1 MKIKFLSAVLIPI
14 IAVASSQEGVKDIS
28 LYADRFES
36 KDNKVYA
43 YGHILISYE
52 GNLFM
57 GERAIF
63 DRDRDKIVVFGN
75 AEIIGAKGNKI
86 TADKIDFE
94 VDKHKIVFKN
104 FFHTAKED
112 IWIAS
117 RDAIK
122 QNDEYK
128 FNNSFISSCSTKNP
142 DWSMHFERADYNATS
157 KYIKLDNVKFYA
169 KDTPILYLPYLA
181 FSLNRERSSG
191 LLMPK
196 IRFNEDE
203 GFIYNQPY
211 FWAISK
217 SMDMEFN
224 PQIRTKRGVGLY
236 TTFRFVDG
244 PNSYGEIRSGY
255 FKDKSRYTDEHNLK
269 YSSHYGL
276 EALYESRDFLKSYK
290 PNGYRDG
297 LYINLNL
304 FNDIDYLTLQY
315 DKMFHFENT
324 SRYKES
330 RFNYFLYNEDNYFHI
345 GSRYFIDTTL
355 TDNGSTLQELPSLQ
369 YHKFS
374 KSFLNNYL
382 DYSIDLNIK
391 NYYREDGLK
400 AYRADLSI
408 PLSFHTSLFGGY
420 VDFSIKEE
428 LDGRWTNFSKEIA
441 NHSRYYALTLN
452 HSIELSSQ
460 LLKAYQSGIHTMIFS
475 IAYSNSS
482 FLNESD
488 FKYSNLLEFIRQ
500 DFSLE
505 PMRQEKVSISM
516 HHFWES
522 NGGDLKIDYLL
533 RGDYYPSVDSQWSL
547 LRQEIHIDYHKW
559 NYSSLYTYS
568 FKTNETIEFANRIS
582 YSSDMY
588 RFSLDYT
595 WKKDYWVSDLWQK
608 ELKFDLNYKYNQKVS
623 IYSAFT
629 YDIEKHYNKDW
640 EVGLMYDRKCW
651 NMQVL
656 FRQEITP
663 VLRDSGVGS
672 VRDNSIMFRF
682 NLVPFGGSGL
692 DKKLL

>member
-1 MKIKFLSAVLIPI
+1 MRFKILSAFIIPI
-14 IAVASSQEGVKDIS
+14 VSVASIQEVS

-36 KDNKVYA
+36 RDNKVYA

-57 GERAIF
+57 GERAVF
-63 DRDRDKIVVFGN
+63 DRNRDKIVVFGN

-104 FFHTAKED
+104 FFHIAKED
-112 IWIAS
+112 VWIAS
-117 RDAIK
+117 KDAMK
-122 QNDEYK
+122 QDNQYK
-128 FNNSFISSCSTKNP
+128 FSNSFISSCSTDKP
-142 DWSMHFERADYNATS
+142 DWSMHFKRADYNATS
-157 KYIKLDNVKFYA
+157 KYIKLDSVKFYA

-196 IRFNEDE
+196 IRFNDDD

-217 SMDMEFN
+217 SMDMEFD
-224 PQIRTKRGVGLY
+224 PQIRTKKGVGLY
-236 TTFRFVDG
+236 TTFRFADS
-244 PNSYGEIRSGY
+244 PDSHGEIRSGY
-255 FKDKSRYTDEHNLK
+255 FKDKRRYTDEHNLK

-276 EALYESRDFLKSYK
+276 EALYESSNFLKSYK
-290 PNGYRDG
+290 PKGYRDG
-297 LYINLNL
+297 LYLNLVL

-315 DKMFHFENT
+315 DDMFHFENT

-330 RFNYFLYNEDNYFHI
+330 RFNYFLYNEKNYFGI
-345 GSRYFIDTTL
+345 SSRYFIDTTVI
-355 TDNGSTLQELPSLQ
+355 DNDSTLQELPTLQ

-374 KSFLNNYL
+374 QSFWNEHL

-391 NYYREDGLK
+391 NYYRQEGIT
-400 AYRADLSI
+400 AYRAEFSL
-408 PLSFHTSLFGGY
+408 PLSFHSSLFGGY
-420 VDFSIKEE
+420 ADFSIKEE
-428 LDGRWTNFSKEIA
+428 LNGKWIDFSEDIA
-441 NHSRYYALTLN
+441 NHSRYYAMTLN

-460 LLKAYQSGIHTMIFS
+460 LLKTYQSGIHTMVFAIS
-475 IAYSNSS
+475 YSNSS

-488 FKYSNLLEFIRQ
+488 FKYSTFAESIRE
-500 DFSLE
+500 DFSFE
-505 PMRQEKVSISM
+505 PIGEEKVSISM

-522 NGGDLKIDYLL
+522 NGGDLRVDYLL
-533 RGDYYPSVDSQWSL
+533 RSDYYLGIDSRWSL
-547 LRQEIHIDYHKW
+547 LRQEIHLNYHKW
-559 NYSSLYTYS
+559 SYSSLYTYS
-568 FKTNETIEFANRIS
+568 FQENETLEFSNRIS
-582 YSSDMY
+582 YSNDMY
-588 RFSLDYT
+588 KFSLDYT
-595 WKKDYWVSDLWQK
+595 WKKDYWASELWQK
-608 ELKFDLNYKYNQKVS
+608 EFKFDLRYKYSEKIS
-623 IYSAFT
+623 AYGAFT
-629 YDIEKHYNKDW
+629 YDMDKHYNKDW
-640 EVGLMYDRKCW
+640 EVGLMYDKKCW

-663 VLRDSGVGS
+663 VLRDNGVGS
-672 VRDNSIMFRF
+672 IRDNSIMFRF